1 MTGTIDTGTD
11 IGTANTGTANTDT
24 ANTERGF
31 APLPIADELIEAA
44 RTSKAWPFAE
54 ARKLL
59 KRFAKSMPDEVV
71 FETGYGPSG
80 LPHIGTFGEVA
91 RTTWVLNAFRLLTGD
106 AVPVRL
112 VCFSDDMDGMRKVPA
127 NVPSPERLEA
137 HLGLPLSR
145 VPDPFDHDG
154 GGQHD
159 SFAAHNNARLRAFL
173 DRFGF
178 AYEFMS
184 ATECYTSGRFD
195 EALRAAARAH
205 DDIMDIMLPTLGPE
219 RRATYSPFLPISQ
232 TTGRVL
238 YVPLEAID
246 AEAGTLTFR
255 EDGEQRTQSFLGG
268 GAKLQW
274 KPDFGMRWAALGVDF
289 EMYGKDHQNNSALY
303 DRICRALGGRAPE
316 HFIYELFLDEE
327 GQKISKTSGNGIAV
341 EDWLRYAPTE
351 SLALF
356 MYNKPQTAKRLH
368 FDVIPKAVDE
378 YFQHLAAFEK
388 QDAAARLAN
397 PVWHIHAGRP
407 PAVRLPVPFAMLLN
421 LVSASNASSRDT
433 LWGFVGRYGDDA
445 GTAPNPDTH
454 PELDALIGFAIR
466 YFEDFVRPAKTFR
479 APTAAEER
487 AMADLADRLE
497 RTNETD
503 GEALQTIVYAVG
515 REHGFEPLRDWFGAL
530 YQVLLGQTQGPRFG
544 SFAALYGRERT
555 VAMIRDGLAGR
566 LAA

>member
-1 MTGTIDTGTD
+1 M
-11 IGTANTGTANTDT
+11 ANDA
-24 ANTERGF
+24 F
-31 APLPIADELIEAA
+31 APLPITDALVEAA
-44 RTSKAWPFAE
+44 EASKAWPFEE
-54 ARKLL
+54 ARRLV
-59 KRFAKSMPDEVV
+59 KRFGKGMPDEVV

-91 RTTWVLNAFRLLTGD
+91 RTTWVLNAFRLLTRD

-112 VCFSDDMDGMRKVPA
+112 ICFSDDMDGMRKVPA
-127 NVPSPERLEA
+127 NVPAREMMEA

-145 VPDPFDHDG
+145 VPSPFSDEHE
-154 GGQHD
+154 
-159 SFAAHNNARLRAFL
+159 SFAAHNNAKLRDFL

-178 AYEFMS
+178 RYEFMS

-195 EALRAAARAH
+195 EALRAAARAY
-205 DDIMDIMLPTLGPE
+205 DDVMKIMLPTLGPE
-219 RRATYSPFLPISQ
+219 RQATYSPFLPIDAE
-232 TTGRVL
+232 TGQVL
-238 YVPLEAID
+238 YVPMKAVD
-246 AEAGTLTFR
+246 PEAGTLTFEHEGR
-255 EDGEQRTQSFLGG
+255 ERTQSFLSG

-316 HFIYELFLDEE
+316 HFIYELFLDEQ

-356 MYNKPQTAKRLH
+356 MFTKPKTAKRLY

-378 YFQHLAAFEK
+378 YFQHLAAFET
-388 QDAAARLAN
+388 QDEKARAAN
-397 PVWHIHAGRP
+397 PVFHIHAGRP
-407 PAVRLPVPFAMLLN
+407 PKADMPVPFTMLLN
-421 LVSASNASSRDT
+421 LVSAANASDKAT
-433 LWGFVGRYGDDA
+433 LWGFISQYSDA
-445 GTAPNPDTH
+445 TPETNPKLD
-454 PELDALIGFAIR
+454 ELVGFAIR

-479 APTAAEER
+479 AATPSEEAAL
-487 AMADLADRLE
+487 ADLADRLAAAPE
-497 RTNETD
+497 ESD

-515 REHGFEPLRDWFGAL
+515 RDHGFEPMRDWFSAL
-530 YQVLLGQTQGPRFG
+530 YQVLLGQSQGPRFG
-544 SFAALYGRERT
+544 SFAALYGRDAT
-555 VAMIRDGLAGR
+555 VALIREGLAGK